1 MTTTTVTLPPDRERQ
16 IVWVLAGIQ
25 FMHILDF
32 VLMMPLGP
40 QLMRLFTLTPRD
52 FGLLVSVY
60 MFAAAV
66 SGVAAS
72 AYADR
77 FDRRTLMLWLAVG
90 FVVALGATAAA
101 PSFSALLV
109 AHAGA
114 GAFGGVLGMQVHAY
128 LGDTVPDARR
138 GKATGIIMSSFAVAS
153 VVGVPIGLLLAD
165 AASWRA
171 PFAALALAALVLF
184 VIAARVLPP
193 IRAHLEAGRAERV
206 LVTYGRVLREPNHR
220 RAFLLIAFITFAGF
234 SIIPYIAPYMVKNVK
249 IAEAHIP
256 LMYFVGGVTTF
267 FTTRW
272 IGRQVDLR
280 GKLRV
285 FRWVAFASLAPII
298 AMTHLP
304 PVPLWTAVLVGALFM
319 SLVSGRFVPAM
330 AMMNAAAAPG
340 LRGSFL
346 SLSGAVQQTA
356 AGCASLAAGLT
367 IGHGTAGELTNYGWI
382 GISGVL
388 FTLAAI
394 AWAARVRALS

>member
-1 MTTTTVTLPPDRERQ
+1 MTVTLTPERERK
-16 IVWVLAGIQ
+16 IVWVLAAIQ

-72 AYADR
+72 AFADR
-77 FDRRTLMLWLAVG
+77 FDRRTLLLGLLLG
-90 FVVALGATAAA
+90 FVAALAATAAA
-101 PSFSALLV
+101 PSFATLII

-128 LGDTVPDARR
+128 LGDTIPDARR
-138 GKATGIIMSSFAVAS
+138 GKATGIIMSAFAVAS

-171 PFAALALAALVLF
+171 PFAALAIAALVLF
-184 VIAARVLPP
+184 VVAARVLPP
-193 IRAHLEAGRAERV
+193 IRAHIEVGRAERV
-206 LVTYGRVLREPNHR
+206 LATYGRVLSEVNHR
-220 RAFLLIAFITFAGF
+220 RAFLLIAFTTFASF
-234 SIIPYIAPYMVKNVK
+234 SIVPYIAPYMVRNVG
-249 IAEAHIP
+249 IAESHIA
-256 LMYFVGGVTTF
+256 LMYLVGGVTTF
-267 FTTRW
+267 FTSRW

-280 GKLRV
+280 GKQRV

-304 PVPLWTAVLVGALFM
+304 PTPLWVAVLVGALFM
-319 SLVSGRFVPAM
+319 SLVSGRFVPTM

-356 AGCASLAAGLT
+356 AGCASLAAGLI
-367 IGHGTAGELTNYGWI
+367 IGRGPAGELTHYGWI
-382 GISGVL
+382 GISGAL

>member
-1 MTTTTVTLPPDRERQ
+1 MTVTLTPDRERQ
-16 IVWVLAGIQ
+16 IVWVLASIQ

-40 QLMRLFTLTPRD
+40 QLMRLFVLTPRD

-72 AYADR
+72 AFADR
-77 FDRRTLMLWLAVG
+77 FDRRTLMLGLAVG
-90 FVVALGATAAA
+90 FVAALGATAAA
-101 PSFSALLV
+101 PSFTALV
-109 AHAGA
+109 AAHAGA
-114 GAFGGVLGMQVHAY
+114 GAFGGVLGMQVHAI
-128 LGDTVPDARR
+128 LGDTIPDARR
-138 GKATGIIMSSFAVAS
+138 GKATGVVMSAFAVAS

-165 AASWRA
+165 AASWRL
-171 PFAALALAALVLF
+171 PFAVLALTAFVLF
-184 VIAARVLPP
+184 VVAARVLPP
-193 IRAHLEAGRAERV
+193 VRSHLEGRRAERV
-206 LVTYGRVLREPNHR
+206 LATYGRVLSEVNHR
-220 RAFLLIAFITFAGF
+220 RAFLLVALTTFASF
-234 SIIPYIAPYMVKNVK
+234 SVVPYIAPYMVQNVG
-249 IAEAHIP
+249 IAEAQIP
-256 LMYFVGGVTTF
+256 LMYFVGGATTF
-267 FTTRW
+267 FSSRW

-280 GKLRV
+280 GKRRV
-285 FRWVAFASLAPII
+285 FRWVAFASLLPIV

-304 PVPLWTAVLVGALFM
+304 PVPLWTAVLVAVLFM

-356 AGCASLAAGLT
+356 AGCASLTAGVI
-367 IGHGTAGELTNYGWI
+367 IGHGPGGELTRYGWI
-382 GISGVL
+382 GIMGVV